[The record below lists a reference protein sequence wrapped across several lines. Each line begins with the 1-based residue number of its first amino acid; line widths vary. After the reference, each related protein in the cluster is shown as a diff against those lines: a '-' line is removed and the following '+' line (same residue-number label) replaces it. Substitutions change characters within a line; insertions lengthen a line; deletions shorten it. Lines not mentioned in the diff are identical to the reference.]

1 MVYSWKFDY
10 LKLEDEDLP
19 DKTKVAD
26 GSTCLEV
33 DTSKL
38 YVAYKGEWYEQ
49 NKQEEP
55 EPEPTPET
63 PVDNGGDE

>member
-10 LKLEDEDLP
+10 LKLENEDLP

-38 YVAYKGEWYEQ
+38 YIAYKGEWYEQ
-49 NKQEEP
+49 NAEE
-55 EPEPTPET
+55 ET
-63 PVDNGGDE
+63 PDAPEENVGGDE